1 MAHIELRLYS
11 FVNKEKTMAKEK
23 IVLITGA
30 SSGIGE
36 ATAKTL
42 VNNGHKVILT
52 ARREDKLTELV
63 ESLGSDNALSVAAD
77 ATDFTALENVV
88 TKGIEKFGRLDVAF
102 ANAGM
107 GVSTAGTEKGD
118 PDEWSTMIDINIKAL
133 LWTAKLTLPYLRE
146 TTGHFILTSSAAGR
160 KPIGGSIYGATKWF
174 AYGFGQNLA
183 EEMSEWNG
191 RCTTIAPG
199 MVNTPFFDEAKPDKL
214 DPQDVADA
222 VLFAIEANQ
231 RNSVREI
238 YLMPTN

>member
-1 MAHIELRLYS
+1 
-11 FVNKEKTMAKEK
+11 MAKEK
-23 IVLITGA
+23 VVLITGA

-36 ATAKTL
+36 ASAKTL

-52 ARREDKLTELV
+52 ARSEDKLAELV
-63 ESLGSDNALSVAAD
+63 ESLGEDNALSVPAD
-77 ATDFTALENVV
+77 ATDFTELENVV
-88 TKGIEKFGRLDVAF
+88 TKGLKKFGRLDAAF

-133 LWTAKLTLPYLRE
+133 LWTAKATQPHLRQNK
-146 TTGHFILTSSAAGR
+146 GHFILTSSAAGR
-160 KPIGGSIYGATKWF
+160 KPIKGSIYGATKWF

>member
-1 MAHIELRLYS
+1 
-11 FVNKEKTMAKEK
+11 MAKEK
-23 IVLITGA
+23 VVLITGA

-36 ATAKTL
+36 ASAKTL

-52 ARREDKLTELV
+52 ARSEDKLAELV
-63 ESLGSDNALSVAAD
+63 ESLGEDNALSVPAD
-77 ATDFTALENVV
+77 ATDFTELENVV
-88 TKGIEKFGRLDVAF
+88 TKGLKKFGRLDAAF

-133 LWTAKLTLPYLRE
+133 LWTAKATLPHLRQNK
-146 TTGHFILTSSAAGR
+146 GHFILTSSAAGR
-160 KPIGGSIYGATKWF
+160 KPIKGSIYGATKWF

-191 RCTTIAPG
+191 RCTTIAPS

-231 RNSVREI
+231 RNNVREI
-238 YLMPTN
+238 YLIPTN

>member
-1 MAHIELRLYS
+1 
-11 FVNKEKTMAKEK
+11 MAKEK

-30 SSGIGE
+30 SSGIGK

-52 ARREDKLTELV
+52 ARSEDKLTKLV
-63 ESLGSDNALSVAAD
+63 QALGEDNALSVPAD
-77 ATDFTALENVV
+77 ATDFTELENVV
-88 TKGIEKFGRLDVAF
+88 TKGLEKFGRLDAAF

-133 LWTAKLTLPYLRE
+133 LWTAKATLPHLRQNK
-146 TTGHFILTSSAAGR
+146 GHFILTSSAAGR
-160 KPIGGSIYGATKWF
+160 KPIKGSIYGATKWF

>member
-1 MAHIELRLYS
+1 
-11 FVNKEKTMAKEK
+11 MAKEK

-52 ARREDKLTELV
+52 ARREEQLNQLV
-63 ESLGSDNALSVAAD
+63 AELGSDNAMAVAAD

-133 LWTAKLTLPYLRE
+133 LWSAKLTLPYLRE

>member
-1 MAHIELRLYS
+1 
-11 FVNKEKTMAKEK
+11 MAKEK
-23 IVLITGA
+23 IVLVTGA

-52 ARREDKLTELV
+52 ARREEQLNQLV
-63 ESLGSDNALSVAAD
+63 AELGSDNALAVAAD

-133 LWTAKLTLPYLRE
+133 LWSAKLTLPYLRK

>member
-1 MAHIELRLYS
+1 
-11 FVNKEKTMAKEK
+11 MAKEK
-23 IVLITGA
+23 VVLITGA

-42 VNNGHKVILT
+42 ANNGHKVILT
-52 ARREDKLTELV
+52 ARSEDKLTKLVIELG
-63 ESLGSDNALSVAAD
+63 EDNALSVPAN
-77 ATDFTALENVV
+77 ATDFTELENVV
-88 TKGIEKFGRLDVAF
+88 TKGLEKFGRLDAAF

-107 GVSTAGTEKGD
+107 GVSTAGTEQGD

-133 LWTAKLTLPYLRE
+133 LWTAKATLPHLRQNK
-146 TTGHFILTSSAAGR
+146 GHFILTSSAAGR
-160 KPIGGSIYGATKWF
+160 KPIKGSIYGATKWF

>member
-1 MAHIELRLYS
+1 
-11 FVNKEKTMAKEK
+11 MAKEK
-23 IVLITGA
+23 VVLITGA

-36 ATAKTL
+36 ASAKTL

-52 ARREDKLTELV
+52 ARSEDKLAELV
-63 ESLGSDNALSVAAD
+63 ESLGEDNALSVPAD
-77 ATDFTALENVV
+77 ATDFTELENVV
-88 TKGIEKFGRLDVAF
+88 TEGLKKFGRLDAAF

-118 PDEWSTMIDINIKAL
+118 PDEWSTMIDVNIKAL
-133 LWTAKLTLPYLRE
+133 LWTAKATLPHLRQNK
-146 TTGHFILTSSAAGR
+146 GHFILTSSAAGR
-160 KPIGGSIYGATKWF
+160 KPIKGSIYGATKWF

-231 RNSVREI
+231 RNNVREI
-238 YLMPTN
+238 YLMSTN

>member
-1 MAHIELRLYS
+1 
-11 FVNKEKTMAKEK
+11 MAKEK

-52 ARREDKLTELV
+52 ARSEDKLTKLV
-63 ESLGSDNALSVAAD
+63 ESLGSNNALSVAAD

-133 LWTAKLTLPYLRE
+133 LWTAKLTLPHLRQNK
-146 TTGHFILTSSAAGR
+146 GHFILTSSAAGR

-231 RNSVREI
+231 RNNVREI

>member
-1 MAHIELRLYS
+1 
-11 FVNKEKTMAKEK
+11 MAKEK

-63 ESLGSDNALSVAAD
+63 ELLGSNNALGVAAD

-133 LWTAKLTLPYLRE
+133 LWTAKLTLPHLRQNK
-146 TTGHFILTSSAAGR
+146 GHFILTSSAAGR

-199 MVNTPFFDEAKPDKL
+199 MVNTPFFDDAKPDKL

>member
-1 MAHIELRLYS
+1 
-11 FVNKEKTMAKEK
+11 MAKEK
-23 IVLITGA
+23 VILITGA

-52 ARREDKLTELV
+52 ARSEDKLAELV
-63 ESLGSDNALSVAAD
+63 ESLGEDNALSVPAD
-77 ATDFTALENVV
+77 ATDFTELENVV
-88 TKGIEKFGRLDVAF
+88 TKGLKKFGRLDAAF

-118 PDEWSTMIDINIKAL
+118 PDEWATMIDINIKAL
-133 LWTAKLTLPYLRE
+133 LWTAKATLPHLRQNK
-146 TTGHFILTSSAAGR
+146 GHFILTSSAAGR
-160 KPIGGSIYGATKWF
+160 KPIKGSIYGATKWF

-231 RNSVREI
+231 RNNVREI

>member
-1 MAHIELRLYS
+1 MVILSFQSSQKRLP
-11 FVNKEKTMAKEK
+11 MAKEK
-23 IVLITGA
+23 VVLITGA

-63 ESLGSDNALSVAAD
+63 ESLGSNNALGVAAD

-133 LWTAKLTLPYLRE
+133 LWTAKLTLPHLRQNK
-146 TTGHFILTSSAAGR
+146 GHFILTSSAAGR

-199 MVNTPFFDEAKPDKL
+199 MVNTPFFDDAKPDKL

>member
-1 MAHIELRLYS
+1 MVILSFQGSQKRLS
-11 FVNKEKTMAKEK
+11 MGKEK

-36 ATAKTL
+36 ATAKML

-63 ESLGSDNALSVAAD
+63 ESLGSDNAISVAAD

-133 LWTAKLTLPYLRE
+133 LWTAKLTLPHLRQNK
-146 TTGHFILTSSAAGR
+146 GHFILTSSAAGR

>member
-1 MAHIELRLYS
+1 
-11 FVNKEKTMAKEK
+11 MAKEK

-52 ARREDKLTELV
+52 ARSEDKLTKLV
-63 ESLGSDNALSVAAD
+63 DSLGSNNALSVAAD

-133 LWTAKLTLPYLRE
+133 LWTAKLTLPHLRQNK
-146 TTGHFILTSSAAGR
+146 GHFILTSSAAGR

>member
-1 MAHIELRLYS
+1 
-11 FVNKEKTMAKEK
+11 MAKEK

-52 ARREDKLTELV
+52 ARSEDKLTKLV
-63 ESLGSDNALSVAAD
+63 QSLGEDNALSVPAD
-77 ATDFTALENVV
+77 ATDFTELENVV
-88 TKGIEKFGRLDVAF
+88 TQGLEKFGRLDAAF

-133 LWTAKLTLPYLRE
+133 LWTAKATLPHLRQNK
-146 TTGHFILTSSAAGR
+146 GHFILTSSAAGR
-160 KPIGGSIYGATKWF
+160 KPIKGSIYGATKWF

-231 RNSVREI
+231 RNNVREI

>member
-1 MAHIELRLYS
+1 
-11 FVNKEKTMAKEK
+11 MAKEK

-52 ARREDKLTELV
+52 ARSENKLTKLV
-63 ESLGSDNALSVAAD
+63 QLLGEDNALSVPAD
-77 ATDFTALENVV
+77 ATDFTKLENVV
-88 TKGIEKFGRLDVAF
+88 TKGLKKFGRLDAAF

-133 LWTAKLTLPYLRE
+133 LWTAKATLPHLRQNK
-146 TTGHFILTSSAAGR
+146 GHFILTSSAAGR
-160 KPIGGSIYGATKWF
+160 KPIKGSIYGATKWF

-199 MVNTPFFDEAKPDKL
+199 MVNTPFFDEAKTDKL

>member
-1 MAHIELRLYS
+1 
-11 FVNKEKTMAKEK
+11 MAKEK
-23 IVLITGA
+23 VVLITGA

-36 ATAKTL
+36 ASAKTL

-52 ARREDKLTELV
+52 ARSEDKLAELV
-63 ESLGSDNALSVAAD
+63 ESLGEDNALSVPAD
-77 ATDFTALENVV
+77 ATDFTELENVV
-88 TKGIEKFGRLDVAF
+88 TKGLKKFGRLDAAF

-107 GVSTAGTEKGD
+107 GVSTAGTEKGA

-133 LWTAKLTLPYLRE
+133 LWTAKATLPHLRQNK
-146 TTGHFILTSSAAGR
+146 GHFILTSSAAGR
-160 KPIGGSIYGATKWF
+160 KPIKGSIYGATKWF

-191 RCTTIAPG
+191 RCTTIVPG

-231 RNSVREI
+231 RNNVREI

>member
-1 MAHIELRLYS
+1 
-11 FVNKEKTMAKEK
+11 MAKEK

-52 ARREDKLTELV
+52 ARSEDKLTKLV
-63 ESLGSDNALSVAAD
+63 ESLGSNNALSVAAD

-133 LWTAKLTLPYLRE
+133 LWTAKLTLPHLRQSK
-146 TTGHFILTSSAAGR
+146 GHFILTSSAAGR

>member
-52 ARREDKLTELV
+52 ARREEQLNQLV
-63 ESLGSDNALSVAAD
+63 AELGSDNALAVAAD

-133 LWTAKLTLPYLRE
+133 LWSAKLTLPYLRE

>member
-1 MAHIELRLYS
+1 MTHKVI
-11 FVNKEKTMAKEK
+11 
-23 IVLITGA
+23 LITGA

-52 ARREDKLTELV
+52 ARSEDKLNKLVDELGH
-63 ESLGSDNALSVAAD
+63 ENAFSVSAD
-77 ATDFTALENVV
+77 ATQFSELESVV
-88 TKGIEKFGRLDVAF
+88 SKGIKKFWRLDAAF

-107 GVSTAGTEKGD
+107 GVSSPGTENGD
-118 PDEWSTMIDINIKAL
+118 PNEWSTMVDLNIKAL
-133 LWTAKLTLPYLRE
+133 LWTAKLTLPHLRE
-146 TTGHFILTSSAAGR
+146 NQGHFILTSSAAGR
-160 KPIGGSIYGATKWF
+160 RPIDGSIYGATKWF
-174 AYGFGQNLA
+174 AHGFGQNLA
-183 EEMSEWNG
+183 EEMKPWHG

>member
-1 MAHIELRLYS
+1 
-11 FVNKEKTMAKEK
+11 MAKEK

-52 ARREDKLTELV
+52 ARSEDKLTKLV
-63 ESLGSDNALSVAAD
+63 QLLGEDNALSVPAD
-77 ATDFTALENVV
+77 ATDFTELENVV
-88 TKGIEKFGRLDVAF
+88 TKGLKKFGRLDAAF

-133 LWTAKLTLPYLRE
+133 LWTAKATLPHLRQNK
-146 TTGHFILTSSAAGR
+146 GHFILTSSAAGR
-160 KPIGGSIYGATKWF
+160 KPIKGSIYGATKWF

-231 RNSVREI
+231 RNNVREI

>member
-1 MAHIELRLYS
+1 MS
-11 FVNKEKTMAKEK
+11 NEKV
-23 IVLITGA
+23 ILITGA

-42 VNNGHKVILT
+42 VNSGHKVILT
-52 ARREDKLTELV
+52 ARRGDKLTRLV
-63 ESLGSDNALSVAAD
+63 ESLGADNAMAVAAD

-133 LWTAKLTLPYLRE
+133 LWTAKLTLPHLRE

>member
-1 MAHIELRLYS
+1 
-11 FVNKEKTMAKEK
+11 MAKEK
-23 IVLITGA
+23 VVLITGA

-36 ATAKTL
+36 ASAKTL

-52 ARREDKLTELV
+52 ARSEDKLAELV
-63 ESLGSDNALSVAAD
+63 ESLGEDNALSVPAD
-77 ATDFTALENVV
+77 ATDFTELENVV
-88 TKGIEKFGRLDVAF
+88 TKGLKKFGRLDAAF

-107 GVSTAGTEKGD
+107 GVSIAGTEKGD

-133 LWTAKLTLPYLRE
+133 LWTAKATLPHLRQNK
-146 TTGHFILTSSAAGR
+146 GHFILTSSAAGR
-160 KPIGGSIYGATKWF
+160 KPIKGSIYGATKWF

-231 RNSVREI
+231 RNNVREI

>member
-1 MAHIELRLYS
+1 
-11 FVNKEKTMAKEK
+11 MAKEK

-63 ESLGSDNALSVAAD
+63 KSLGSNNALGVAAD

-118 PDEWSTMIDINIKAL
+118 PDEWSSMIDINIKAL
-133 LWTAKLTLPYLRE
+133 LWTAKLTLPHLRQNK
-146 TTGHFILTSSAAGR
+146 GHFILTSSAAGR

-199 MVNTPFFDEAKPDKL
+199 MVNTPFFDDAKPDKL

>member
-1 MAHIELRLYS
+1 
-11 FVNKEKTMAKEK
+11 MAKEK

-42 VNNGHKVILT
+42 VNNGHKVVLT
-52 ARREDKLTELV
+52 ARSEDKLTKLV
-63 ESLGSDNALSVAAD
+63 QSLGEDNALSVPAD
-77 ATDFTALENVV
+77 ATDFTELENVV
-88 TKGIEKFGRLDVAF
+88 TKGLEKFGRLDAAF

-133 LWTAKLTLPYLRE
+133 LWTAKATLPHLRQNK
-146 TTGHFILTSSAAGR
+146 GHFILTSSAAGR
-160 KPIGGSIYGATKWF
+160 KPIKGSIYGATKWF

-231 RNSVREI
+231 RNNVREI

>member
-52 ARREDKLTELV
+52 ARREEQLNQLV
-63 ESLGSDNALSVAAD
+63 AELGSDNALSVAAD
-77 ATDFTALENVV
+77 ATNFTALENVV

-133 LWTAKLTLPYLRE
+133 LWTAKLTLPHLRQNK
-146 TTGHFILTSSAAGR
+146 GHFILTSSAAGR

-214 DPQDVADA
+214 DPQDVANA

>member
-1 MAHIELRLYS
+1 
-11 FVNKEKTMAKEK
+11 MAKEK
-23 IVLITGA
+23 VVLITGA

-36 ATAKTL
+36 ASAKTL

-52 ARREDKLTELV
+52 ARSEDKLAELV
-63 ESLGSDNALSVAAD
+63 ESLGEDNALSVPAD
-77 ATDFTALENVV
+77 ATDFTELENVV
-88 TKGIEKFGRLDVAF
+88 TKGLKKFGRLDAAF

-133 LWTAKLTLPYLRE
+133 LWTAKATLPHLRQNK
-146 TTGHFILTSSAAGR
+146 GHFILTSSAAGR
-160 KPIGGSIYGATKWF
+160 KPIKGSIYGATKWF

-231 RNSVREI
+231 RNSIREI

>member
-1 MAHIELRLYS
+1 
-11 FVNKEKTMAKEK
+11 MAKEK

-52 ARREDKLTELV
+52 ARSEDKLTKLV
-63 ESLGSDNALSVAAD
+63 QLLGEDNALSVPAD
-77 ATDFTALENVV
+77 ATDFTELENVV
-88 TKGIEKFGRLDVAF
+88 TKGLKKFGRLDAAF
-102 ANAGM
+102 ANAGI

-133 LWTAKLTLPYLRE
+133 LWTAKATLPHLRQNK
-146 TTGHFILTSSAAGR
+146 GHFILTSSAAGR
-160 KPIGGSIYGATKWF
+160 KPIKGSIYGATKWF

-231 RNSVREI
+231 RNNVREI

>member
-1 MAHIELRLYS
+1 
-11 FVNKEKTMAKEK
+11 MAKEK

-36 ATAKTL
+36 ATARTL

-63 ESLGSDNALSVAAD
+63 ESLGSNKALGVAAD

-118 PDEWSTMIDINIKAL
+118 PDEWSAMIDINIKAL
-133 LWTAKLTLPYLRE
+133 LWTAKLTLPHLRQNK
-146 TTGHFILTSSAAGR
+146 GHFILTSSAAGR
-160 KPIGGSIYGATKWF
+160 KPLGGSIYGATKWF

-183 EEMSEWNG
+183 EEMSQWNG

-222 VLFAIEANQ
+222 VLFTIEANQ

>member
-1 MAHIELRLYS
+1 
-11 FVNKEKTMAKEK
+11 MAKEK
-23 IVLITGA
+23 VVLITGA

-36 ATAKTL
+36 ASAKTL

-52 ARREDKLTELV
+52 ARSEDKLAELV
-63 ESLGSDNALSVAAD
+63 ESLGEDNALSVPAD
-77 ATDFTALENVV
+77 ATDFTELENVV
-88 TKGIEKFGRLDVAF
+88 TEGLKKFGRLDAAF

-133 LWTAKLTLPYLRE
+133 LWTAKATLPHLRQNK
-146 TTGHFILTSSAAGR
+146 GHFILTSSAAGR
-160 KPIGGSIYGATKWF
+160 KPIKGSIYGATKWF

-214 DPQDVADA
+214 YPQDV
-222 VLFAIEANQ
+222 
-231 RNSVREI
+231 EI
-238 YLMPTN
+238 GRAHV

>member
-1 MAHIELRLYS
+1 
-11 FVNKEKTMAKEK
+11 MAKEK

-63 ESLGSDNALSVAAD
+63 ESLGSNNALGVAAD

-133 LWTAKLTLPYLRE
+133 LWTAKLTLPHLRQNK
-146 TTGHFILTSSAAGR
+146 GHFILTSSAAGR

-183 EEMSEWNG
+183 EEMSDWNG

-222 VLFAIEANQ
+222 VLFSIEANQ

>member
-1 MAHIELRLYS
+1 
-11 FVNKEKTMAKEK
+11 MAKEK

-52 ARREDKLTELV
+52 ARSEDKLTKLV
-63 ESLGSDNALSVAAD
+63 ELLGSNNALSVAAD

-133 LWTAKLTLPYLRE
+133 LWTAKLTLPHLRQNK
-146 TTGHFILTSSAAGR
+146 GHFILTSSAAGR

>member
-1 MAHIELRLYS
+1 
-11 FVNKEKTMAKEK
+11 MAKEK
-23 IVLITGA
+23 VVLITGA

-36 ATAKTL
+36 ASAKTL

-52 ARREDKLTELV
+52 ARSEDKLAELV
-63 ESLGSDNALSVAAD
+63 ESLGEDNALSVPAD
-77 ATDFTALENVV
+77 ATDFTELENVV
-88 TKGIEKFGRLDVAF
+88 TKGLKKFGRLDAAF
-102 ANAGM
+102 ANAGI

-133 LWTAKLTLPYLRE
+133 LWTAKATLPHLRQNK
-146 TTGHFILTSSAAGR
+146 GHFILTSSAAGR
-160 KPIGGSIYGATKWF
+160 KPIKGSIYGATKWF

-231 RNSVREI
+231 RNNVREI